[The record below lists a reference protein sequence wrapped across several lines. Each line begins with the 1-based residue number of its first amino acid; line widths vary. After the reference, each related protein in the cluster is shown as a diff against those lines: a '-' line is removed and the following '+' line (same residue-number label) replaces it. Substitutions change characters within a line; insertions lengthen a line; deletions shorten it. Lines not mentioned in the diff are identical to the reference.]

1 MRWWGFIGFVRVGVH
16 VMNLDIVVVNGK
28 IPNFDDFG
36 SQLAAFK
43 SSVIVV
49 VNGKTPKL
57 DGF

>member
-1 MRWWGFIGFVRVGVH
+1 
-16 VMNLDIVVVNGK
+16 MNLDIVVVNGK

-43 SSVIVV
+43 SIVIVV